1 MLDHETAASD
11 ALCASQ
17 DVEKL
22 MDCAVLEDMGTNMT
36 PLREIGE
43 SVSIL
48 SDGDELRIEQTDLV

>member
-1 MLDHETAASD
+1 
-11 ALCASQ
+11 
-17 DVEKL
+17 